1 MLDRPMTP
9 VNDMEKEETV
19 KQILENIDGIQ
30 RETIAQLVMITDALV
45 DGFHPVGI
53 KDPND
58 NEPSQSPTILD
69 ELRIKRDNAEAI
81 LKSVVRIRSC
91 LW

>member
-1 MLDRPMTP
+1 MLDRIMTP

-30 RETIAQLVMITDALV
+30 RETIDQLVMITDALV
-45 DGFHPVGI
+45 DGSHPVGI
-53 KDPND
+53 KDPN
-58 NEPSQSPTILD
+58 EPCQPLTILD
-69 ELRIKRDNAEAI
+69 ELRIKRNNAEAI
-81 LKSVVRIRSC
+81 LKSVVRIRSY